1 MEKNKKMKD
10 LIEEGEDSEK
20 RNCPLSREA
29 WIMFLSGEIYRRENV
44 NKDYFMPVSA
54 LVVTVAL
61 GLLYVLKVT
70 DTEYG
75 KNPVIFILFLIW
87 VFLFG
92 FSIFMAC
99 IFVIY
104 HKRAIP
110 NHLENLR
117 REVIIG
123 TGTSDT
129 PNKICRQWEEIDGDE
144 IDKMRSTNKCLFV
157 AFVFAVVVFYFGS
170 TFLLGF

>member
-1 MEKNKKMKD
+1 MKMMDEEEVKKYAEGKEGLEKKD
-10 LIEEGEDSEK
+10 
-20 RNCPLSREA
+20 CPLSPEG
-29 WIMFLSGEIYRRENV
+29 WIIFLSGEIYRKENA
-44 NKDYFMPVSA
+44 NKDYFIPISA

-61 GLLYVLKVT
+61 GLLYVLEVT
-70 DTEYG
+70 GTEQE

-92 FSIFMAC
+92 FSIFVVC
-99 IFVIY
+99 TFVIY
-104 HKRAIP
+104 HKWAIP
-110 NHLENLR
+110 NRLENLR
-117 REVIIG
+117 REVI
-123 TGTSDT
+123 TGAEALDD
-129 PNKICRQWEEIDGDE
+129 PNEICRQWEK